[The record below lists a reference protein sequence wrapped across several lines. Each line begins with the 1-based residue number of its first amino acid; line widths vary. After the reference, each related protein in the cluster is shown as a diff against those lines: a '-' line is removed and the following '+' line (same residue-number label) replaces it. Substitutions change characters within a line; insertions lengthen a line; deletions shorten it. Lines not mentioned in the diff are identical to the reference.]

1 MYFERGYVFSISRKF
16 HFKVKHF
23 KKRKEEKRKKRE
35 EKRKELTEDKE
46 GSLFSITSV
55 TKTRNETISNRLVQ
69 FPRNELVPDLLNAK
83 RHR

>member
-1 MYFERGYVFSISRKF
+1 MMRKF
-16 HFKVKHF
+16 HFKVKHS
-23 KKRKEEKRKKRE
+23 KKKEEKRREKKKE
-35 EKRKELTEDKE
+35 GGKKRKELTEDKE